1 MSVEREQLKRF
12 SFSLHPARRAALWFA
27 VIAVGIGM
35 FPAIVHTTGS
45 STCLYCRAEVKTTTT
60 LGYRTVSTNENEF
73 TAWYREHRPTHEH
86 QWIGRGSF
94 GYNIYG
100 LPIKGRG
107 CGRRHP
113 ITDLPWKWELEY
125 LQTASPEFVDAF
137 FSGILSTNRSAQ
149 RTAVHSITEPMR
161 ERTLTE
167 YRRSQAK

>member
-1 MSVEREQLKRF
+1 MSVEREQLNWF

-45 STCLYCRAEVKTTTT
+45 STCLHCRAEVKTTTT
-60 LGYRTVSTNENEF
+60 LGYGTVSTNENEF
-73 TAWYREHRPTHEH
+73 TVWYHEHRPTHEH
-86 QWIGRGSF
+86 QWIDRGIF

-107 CGRRHP
+107 CGFRHP
-113 ITDLPWKWELEY
+113 ITDLPWMRELDH
-125 LQTASPEFVDAF
+125 LRTASPESVDAF

-161 ERTLTE
+161 ERTQTE

>member
-1 MSVEREQLKRF
+1 MSAEREQLKRF
-12 SFSLHPARRAALWFA
+12 ALTLPSARRVALW
-27 VIAVGIGM
+27 IVGIAGSILM
-35 FPAIVHTTGS
+35 FPVIVHTTGS

-73 TAWYREHRPTHEH
+73 TAWYHEHRPMHEH

-113 ITDLPWKWELEY
+113 ITELPWRWELEY
-125 LQTASPEFVDAF
+125 LQTANPEFVDAF
-137 FSGILSTNRSAQ
+137 FTGILSTNRSAQ
-149 RTAVHSITEPMR
+149 WTAVNSITEPMR
-161 ERTLTE
+161 ERTLNE